1 MEMKKSYMNKFSTL
15 LQNKMKNRF
24 LTFLFLISCCNLIAQ
39 NNGQITGDFS
49 LNLQSYVEDA
59 AINAT
64 AADEVVL
71 NNAFLNLTYSSNNFI
86 IGLRYESYLNALLDY
101 DSEFRGNGV
110 PYRYAGYTIDGLEI
124 TAGNFYE
131 QFGSG
136 LIFRSYE
143 EKGLGIDNAMDGIR
157 LKYKIGKGIS
167 LKSFIG
173 KSRTFFTYA
182 EGIFRGIDAEID
194 INESFELENATKYIL
209 GGSFISRY
217 EQRTN
222 PKFIIPQNVAAYAGR
237 LNILNGG
244 WNYYGE
250 FAYKINDPIN
260 SLQEN
265 QMNYAS
271 GSAFTNS
278 LTYSQRGFGITAE
291 IHRADNMLLL
301 SERERTGKAYIMNY
315 IPTLSKPH
323 AYTLLAIYPCAT
335 QAMGELGVQLDIFYK
350 IKKGTLLGGKYGT
363 KVNFNFS
370 RINGLEGG
378 YSMLNDNQDHTPALF
393 DFSQELYYSDINI
406 EINKKVNKNVRYNAV
421 IANQTYNKDF
431 LEGKTP
437 GEYGVLNST
446 IAVLDL
452 SYRIKKGHTIRFET
466 QALFSKQ
473 LESASKEAEG
483 DWLMALAEY
492 TISPN
497 WFFAIQD
504 MYNYGNENESKRLHY
519 MNLNIGFLKGSTR
532 FEIGYGKKREGIFCV
547 GGVCKLVPSSNG
559 LNLSITTSF

>member
-1 MEMKKSYMNKFSTL
+1 
-15 LQNKMKNRF
+15 MKNNF
-24 LTFLFLISCCNLIAQ
+24 LSFTLILFSLNIVAQ
-39 NNGQITGDFS
+39 NNSEIHGDFS

-59 AINAT
+59 TINAL

-71 NNAFLNLTYSSNNFI
+71 NNAYFNLIYSNNNFTA
-86 IGLRYESYLNALLDY
+86 GLRYESYLNALLDY
-101 DSEFRGNGV
+101 DSEFKGNGI
-110 PYRYAGYTIDGLEI
+110 PYRYATYSTDGLEI

-143 EKGLGIDNAMDGIR
+143 EKGLGIDNSMDGIR
-157 LKYKIGKGIS
+157 LKYKLFNGLR

-173 KSRTFFTYA
+173 KSRTYFTYA
-182 EGIFRGIDAEID
+182 DGIFRGIDAELD
-194 INESFELENATKYIL
+194 IIETFNLESITKYIV

-217 EQRTN
+217 QQRLN

-250 FAYKINDPIN
+250 YAYKINDPIN
-260 SLQEN
+260 SLQESE
-265 QMNYAS
+265 MNYAS

-278 LTYSQRGFGITAE
+278 ITYSQKGFGIIAE
-291 IHRADNMLLL
+291 IHRTDNMLLL

-335 QAMGELGVQLDIFYK
+335 QAMGELGVQLDLFYK
-350 IKKGTLLGGKYGT
+350 FKKGTLLGGKYGT
-363 KVNFNFS
+363 KINLNLS
-370 RINGLEGG
+370 RINALDSVH
-378 YSMLNDNQDHTPALF
+378 SMLNDNIDHTPALF
-393 DFSQELYYSDINI
+393 SFDEELYFSDINL
-406 EINKKVNKNVRYNAV
+406 EINKKVNKKVKYNAV
-421 IANQTYNKDF
+421 FAHQKYNKDF

-437 GEYGVLNST
+437 GEYGTLSST
-446 IAVLDL
+446 IGVIDL
-452 SYRIKKGHTIRFET
+452 SYKIKKGHTIRIET
-466 QALFSKQ
+466 QALFTKEPDSVSKKQ
-473 LESASKEAEG
+473 EG
-483 DWLMALAEY
+483 DWIMALAEY

-504 MYNYGNENESKRLHY
+504 MYNYGNEDESKRLHY
-519 MNLNIGFLKGSTR
+519 MNINFGFLKGATR

-559 LNLSITTSF
+559 LNLSITSSF

>member
-1 MEMKKSYMNKFSTL
+1 
-15 LQNKMKNRF
+15 MKNQA
-24 LTFLFLISCCNLIAQ
+24 LTILLILCSFKLAAQ
-39 NNGQITGDFS
+39 NSEIHGDFS
-49 LNLQSYVEDA
+49 LNLQSYIEDET
-59 AINAT
+59 INAT

-71 NNAFLNLTYSSNNFI
+71 NNAFLNLIYSSNNFTV
-86 IGLRYESYLNALLDY
+86 GLRYESYLNALLDY
-101 DSEFRGNGV
+101 DSEFKGNGI
-110 PYRYAGYTIDGLEI
+110 PYRYATYSIDGLEI

-157 LKYKIGKGIS
+157 LKYRIGKGIS

-182 EGIFRGIDAEID
+182 DGIFRGIDGEVD
-194 INESFELENATKYIL
+194 VNETFGLENQTKYIL

-217 EQRTN
+217 EQRSN

-250 FAYKINDPIN
+250 YAYKINDPIN
-260 SLQEN
+260 SLQESE
-265 QMNYAS
+265 MNYAS

-278 LTYSQRGFGITAE
+278 ITYSQRGFGVTAE
-291 IHRADNMLLL
+291 VHRADNMLLL
-301 SERERTGKAYIMNY
+301 SERDRTGKAYIMNY

-335 QAMGELGVQLDIFYK
+335 QAMGELGVQLDLFYK
-350 IKKGTLLGGKYGT
+350 FKKGTLLGGKYGT
-363 KVNFNFS
+363 KINLNLS
-370 RINGLEGG
+370 RINALEGG
-378 YSMLNDNQDHTPALF
+378 NSMLNDNIDHIPALLSF
-393 DFSQELYYSDINI
+393 DEELYFSDINL
-406 EINKKVNKNVRYNAV
+406 EINKKVNKKVKYNAV
-421 IANQTYNKDF
+421 FAHQKYNKDF

-437 GEYGVLNST
+437 GEYGTLSST
-446 IAVLDL
+446 IGVIDL
-452 SYRIKKGHTIRFET
+452 SYKIKKGHTIRIET
-466 QALFSKQ
+466 QALFAKEIDSVSKKQ
-473 LESASKEAEG
+473 EG
-483 DWLMALAEY
+483 DWIMALAEY

-504 MYNYGNENESKRLHY
+504 MYNYGNEDESKRLHY
-519 MNLNIGFLKGSTR
+519 MNINFGFLKGATR

-547 GGVCKLVPSSNG
+547 GGICKVVPSSNG
-559 LNLSITTSF
+559 LNLSITSSF